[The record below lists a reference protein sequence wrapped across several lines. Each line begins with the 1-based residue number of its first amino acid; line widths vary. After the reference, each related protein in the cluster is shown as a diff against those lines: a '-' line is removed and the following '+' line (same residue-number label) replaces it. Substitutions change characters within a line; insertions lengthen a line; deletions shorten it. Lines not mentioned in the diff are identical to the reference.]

1 MFDNLIFIG
10 DYGYVAQNI
19 KEDDEFGT
27 LFLSHDCTSGAL
39 YETADNKGLIYFQYD
54 YSLEED
60 NLEEEFI
67 ASPKSVLSVLKE
79 EFYERILELAKGF
92 DAYTIKIS
100 YVSGTTADV
109 IFYCGHKVI
118 DSEFISNDYGHY
130 KFEVR

>member
-19 KEDDEFGT
+19 KENDEFGT

>member
-19 KEDDEFGT
+19 KENDEFDT
-27 LFLSHDCTSGAL
+27 LYLSYDCISGSL

-67 ASPKSVLSVLKE
+67 ASPKSVLSVLRE
-79 EFYERILELAKGF
+79 DFYERILELAKGF
-92 DAYTIKIS
+92 DSYTIKIS
-100 YVSGTTADV
+100 CVSGTTADV

-130 KFEVR
+130 RFEVR